1 MIKTFPAETSINNA
15 FGSAIKAYTKIV
27 DFLKASQ
34 TYVDNF
40 VKAIPNDANEN
51 IIAFWN
57 DCGVKP
63 AMRIEFE
70 IRKTLRDGNKVNKFL
85 VYQVKQKKDGS
96 LEFIVD
102 RTKKFKDEVQ
112 ALKVVTDT
120 YNEHRKT
127 LATLK

>member
-1 MIKTFPAETSINNA
+1 MIKTFPAEISINNA
-15 FGSAIKAYTKIV
+15 FGSAIKAYTKTIN
-27 DFLKASQ
+27 FLKASQ

-51 IIAFWN
+51 MIYFWN
-57 DCGVKP
+57 DCRAKP
-63 AMRIEFE
+63 KMRIAFE
-70 IRKTLRDGNKVNKFL
+70 IRKTLSDGNKVNKFL
-85 VYQVKQKKDGS
+85 VYQVKQKKDDS